1 MATLLLADNEKTF
14 RQELAVALEG
24 AGYVV
29 LQAGSGEEAL
39 AVYHSNSVQTVITSI
54 LMPDRDG
61 IEVIRE
67 ILGLEWSTR
76 VIAMSSGCA
85 LCGLDI
91 GKLALRSGAE
101 RVLEKPFTAEALLQE
116 LTEILVSGST
126 FRVPR
131 EEVGDAA

>member
-1 MATLLLADNEKTF
+1 MATLLLADNEATF
-14 RQELAVALEG
+14 RQELAVSLEN
-24 AGYVV
+24 AGHDVI
-29 LQAGSGEEAL
+29 QAGSGQEAL
-39 AVYHSNSVQTVITSI
+39 ALYHRHRVQAVITAI

-61 IEVIRE
+61 LEVIRE
-67 ILGLEWSTR
+67 ILGLER
-76 VIAMSSGCA
+76 PAPVIAMSSGCA

-126 FRVPR
+126 FRVLR